1 MSAAIPSHAPAL
13 RWPDPVIR
21 AIRTLETAGWECW
34 AVGGCVRD
42 AAMGV
47 APHDWDLATSA
58 PPEMVAAAFPGCT
71 LNLAGERHGTVGVL
85 LDGQMLEIT
94 TFRREEGYS
103 DFRHP
108 DRVVF
113 TGSLREDLSRRD
125 FTVNAMA
132 LHPTHGFYDPYGG
145 LSDLKERRL
154 RAVGSPV
161 QRMQEDPLRILRGL
175 RFIARLGLA
184 PSRGT
189 ADAFHSCCPM
199 LGRISRERVY
209 AELTGMLCGE
219 KVLEALLGFPDL
231 LAAAIPELGPLPG
244 FDQRTPYH
252 LYDVWGHT
260 ARAVAAVPASPLLR
274 WVMLLHDIGKPGR
287 FTPGPSGA
295 GHFKGHAALSAAM
308 ADEIL
313 RRLTMP
319 KALRQK
325 AVQLIRWHD
334 APLRPER
341 AHLAF
346 WLRTLGKEQFFRLL
360 TVKRADNAAQNREV
374 SDRTDELDRLEAEA
388 RAFLA
393 ENPPL
398 SPKDLALTGRDL
410 LPLGFSGPELGAA
423 LRRLTAGAA
432 RGDYPNERGALL
444 EAALRIR
451 RAHPAGPEGQ

>member
-1 MSAAIPSHAPAL
+1 MSGANPRRFPAS
-13 RWPDPVIR
+13 RWPEPVKK
-21 AIRTLETAGWECW
+21 AIRTLEAAGWECW

-42 AAMGV
+42 AAMGL
-47 APHDWDLATSA
+47 APHDWDLASSA
-58 PPEMVAAAFPGCT
+58 PPEAVIAAFPGCSV
-71 LNLAGERHGTVGVL
+71 NRMGMRHGTVGVL

-108 DRVVF
+108 DGVTF

-132 LHPTHGFYDPYGG
+132 LHPSLGFYDPFGG

-161 QRMQEDPLRILRGL
+161 ERMQEDPLRILRGL

-184 PSRGT
+184 PDRET
-189 ADAFHSCCPM
+189 AAAFRSCCPM

-219 KVLEALLGFPDL
+219 KVLEALLGFPEV
-231 LAAAIPELGPLPG
+231 LAAAIPELAPLIG
-244 FDQRTPYH
+244 FDQHTPYH

-260 ARAVAAVPASPLLR
+260 ARAVAAIPAKPLLR

-287 FTPGPSGA
+287 FTLDKTGT

-308 ADEIL
+308 AEEIL
-313 RRLTMP
+313 LRLAMP
-319 KALRQK
+319 GAERKK

-334 APLRPER
+334 APVRPER

-346 WLRTLGKEQFFRLL
+346 WLRTLPKEQFFRLL
-360 TVKRADNAAQNREV
+360 AVKRADNAAQNREV
-374 SDRTDELDRLEAEA
+374 SDRSAELDRLEAAA
-388 RAFLA
+388 RDFLA
-393 ENPPL
+393 GNPPL
-398 SPKDLALTGRDL
+398 SPKDLAVTGRDL
-410 LPLGFSGPELGAA
+410 MPLGFSGPELGAA
-423 LRRLTAGAA
+423 LRRLTAGSA
-432 RGDYPNERGALL
+432 RGDFPNEKAALL
-444 EAALRIR
+444 QAAR
-451 RAHPAGPEGQ
+451 RMKRRQPD